1 MVTATTSTAKAST
14 FLLIFAFALSFLY
27 TQMPIDHS
35 KSIRSNPVP
44 LQQSHTICT
53 YFEPLGLNPEDDNRT
68 LETVGLWRQSWIQ
81 QGWDTKV
88 LTEKDAALHPDYQ
101 TIKDKLLKLP
111 TVNTQAYEMSCYL
124 RWVAAVATGC
134 KWMSDVDMINYGFPA
149 QPTWKGDKLFSFEGH
164 TPSLVTGST
173 LAFQSIVNAF
183 LEVAANPVPP
193 SVVQESG
200 RPHTSDMIIL
210 SEHRHL
216 IVDLRYPAHLS
227 YDNPAIN
234 NSVLVH
240 FAAGSVRQYS
250 GVAGMSKADM
260 IRRFRPL

>member
-1 MVTATTSTAKAST
+1 MVAATTSTAKAST

-35 KSIRSNPVP
+35 KSLRSNPVP

-53 YFEPLGLNPEDDNRT
+53 YFEPLGINPEDDNRT

-81 QGWDTKV
+81 QGWDTRV

-134 KWMSDVDMINYGFPA
+134 K
-149 QPTWKGDKLFSFEGH
+149 
-164 TPSLVTGST
+164 
-173 LAFQSIVNAF
+173 
-183 LEVAANPVPP
+183 VP
-193 SVVQESG
+193 
-200 RPHTSDMIIL
+200 L
-210 SEHRHL
+210 
-216 IVDLRYPAHLS
+216 
-227 YDNPAIN
+227 N
-234 NSVLVH
+234 
-240 FAAGSVRQYS
+240 
-250 GVAGMSKADM
+250 
-260 IRRFRPL
+260 